1 LVAFGALVG
10 RGPHVLVENDQHHTN
25 LFAVLVGGTSK
36 GRKGTAWGRVK
47 EIFSQVSDW
56 PGTVTGLSSGEGL
69 KYHVRDEVI
78 KTVTSQKTGESKD
91 KCIDEGVKD
100 KRLLVI
106 EPEFSQVLRQADR
119 SGNVLSAVIRS
130 AWDTGDLQTLTKN
143 DPIKA
148 TGAHI
153 SIVGHITTDEL
164 RAQMTATEQANG
176 FANRFLFMCVKRSKQ
191 LPRGGKPLR
200 TPVRDALVSRICG
213 AIAQAQSLQ
222 VIDRTESAFELWD
235 QVYSELS
242 EGSTGLA
249 GAVTARAE
257 AQVLR
262 LSLVYALARRR
273 PVLGADRDPHRA
285 NRVPVRRHSTVVP
298 MSPLQLATLD
308 PLRTRRGQQL

>member
-1 LVAFGALVG
+1 LVAFGALLG
-10 RGPHVLVENDQHHTN
+10 RGPHALVENDQHHAN

-47 EIFSQVSDW
+47 EIFSQVFDW
-56 PGTVTGLSSGEGL
+56 PGTVTGLSSGEGV
-69 KYHVRDEVI
+69 KYHVRDPVI
-78 KTVTSQKTGESKD
+78 KTVTNKKGESED
-91 KCIDEGVKD
+91 KCIDEGVDD